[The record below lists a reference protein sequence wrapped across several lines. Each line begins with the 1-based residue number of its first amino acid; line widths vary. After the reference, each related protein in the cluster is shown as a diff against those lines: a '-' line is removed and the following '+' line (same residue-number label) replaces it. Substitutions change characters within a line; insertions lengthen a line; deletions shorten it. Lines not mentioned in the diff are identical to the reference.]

1 MKNFIDDAAT
11 LESLAARTLAAHPH
25 EEAVN
30 VIGLECIKNRNLLRA
45 LIRFYID
52 TYPNL
57 ELRREGQTD
66 YDVHLTDARPSQPD
80 DDGGGHRRGVPQSG
94 FAPSVVALPKPAR
107 GHSAIA
113 SIQGIMGKYIVFR
126 LRDGRDIMD
135 AQFHELAKIEKAGLR
150 NATGYMREAIVA
162 RYLREHVTYAN
173 PDPFARIGD
182 LFPQKMLELAI
193 SEAEKETVHG

>member
-1 MKNFIDDAAT
+1 
-11 LESLAARTLAAHPH
+11 
-25 EEAVN
+25 
-30 VIGLECIKNRNLLRA
+30 
-45 LIRFYID
+45 
-52 TYPNL
+52 
-57 ELRREGQTD
+57 
-66 YDVHLTDARPSQPD
+66 
-80 DDGGGHRRGVPQSG
+80 
-94 FAPSVVALPKPAR
+94 
-107 GHSAIA
+107 
-113 SIQGIMGKYIVFR
+113 MGKYIVFR